1 VGFAYIGSIFPNTT
15 GRWSLRLI
23 ETWSPDMNGAVV
35 ESGVESE
42 GAGSRVLDGWVLGTE
57 TKFPH
62 KLIE

>member
-1 VGFAYIGSIFPNTT
+1 
-15 GRWSLRLI
+15 
-23 ETWSPDMNGAVV
+23 MNGAVV